1 MPSPRFFT
9 IFATRAATV
18 AFSLLVAACSGGG
31 GGSSPAPGG
40 APATLAPVQV
50 ASPPS
55 VGATP
60 APTAPPSSTATATP
74 TPAPAASPLSIS
86 GKVVNRDTAAT
97 LPGAVVYVSHKL
109 QTTDTAPMAAPADGG
124 EVTTAADGTYAMT
137 LPAQGAYPSTFFVNV
152 YSPGKVTVHNEL
164 TVTASGVNQIRDLGE
179 TTLTSDEAGW
189 LALVNQDR
197 AKYGRSVV
205 YTDETTQEI
214 ARLWAAYLAKGHYQH
229 TCPTGDAT
237 CPDKNGYATSQ
248 FATFVQT
255 GENLAA
261 ISPASTYKDAE
272 TGFMAE
278 AANCPQPAN
287 PDTCP
292 FAENTGHFINIENQN
307 VVWFGMA
314 EAFGGLD
321 YQPNSTAKIDYYVQ
335 ELSLPN
341 KSGFTVNSK
350 FRTVAPLP

>member
-9 IFATRAATV
+9 VFTTRAAAV

-164 TVTASGVNQIRDLGE
+164 TVTANGVNQIRVLAL
-179 TTLTSDEAGW
+179 TTLTADEANW
-189 LALVNQDR
+189 LTLINQDR

-214 ARLWAAYLAKGHYQH
+214 ARGGVPREGSLPAHL
-229 TCPTGDAT
+229 
-237 CPDKNGYATSQ
+237 PDGRRDVPRQERIRGEPVRNVRADGREPRRDQSGEH
-248 FATFVQT
+248 VQ
-255 GENLAA
+255 
-261 ISPASTYKDAE
+261 SRRDRV
-272 TGFMAE
+272 MAE

-292 FAENTGHFINIENQN
+292 FAENTGHFINIENQS

-321 YQPNSTAKIDYYVQ
+321 YQPNSTAKLDYYVQ
-335 ELSLPN
+335 ELSLPS

-350 FRTVAPLP
+350 FRTVAPPP